1 MTFIFI
7 TLGLIITYFV
17 IAAIKEGEARDTID
31 RERKSN
37 NKKLADMYFQTMV
50 NQELSKQN
58 IINDARK
65 LFVKQLEE
73 QEGILKAT
81 INESVLNIYT
91 ENYMNIIEATEF
103 ANVWINSLLPST
115 GIDFVNVYDSDGI
128 ICGSAERL

>member
-1 MTFIFI
+1 MTIIFI
-7 TLGLIITYFV
+7 TLGLIVTYFV

-31 RERKSN
+31 RERKLN
-37 NKKLADMYFQTMV
+37 NKKLADIYFQTMV

-65 LFVKQLEE
+65 LFVKQLED

-81 INESVLNIYT
+81 INENVLNIYT
-91 ENYMNIIEATEF
+91 ENYINIIEATEF

-115 GIDFVNVYDSDGI
+115 GIDFVNVYNSDGI

>member
-31 RERKSN
+31 RERKLN